1 MIQLSQDFVDRCPVE
16 GDFRL
21 RGLEMTRTEVL
32 VDAAFAFAVTLLVIS
47 FDAIPRNWDEVVL
60 AIKAIPAFIVAVA
73 QLVWLW
79 YEHSKWSRRYGLD
92 DGMTA
97 FLSALLLI
105 AMLIYIYP
113 MRMMA
118 SGMFAWMTDSYLPQ
132 SFELEQWSQLAGMFV
147 FLGACV
153 SSLCLVFAWFNL
165 YAFKRRR
172 ELLLSPRETYSTKTA
187 ALTWTGSAAIG
198 AASIGAALSLPPPWT
213 PFAGFCYALLGVWI
227 PLFAAYRARRRPR
240 AQAAK
245 REDTL
250 P

>member
-16 GDFRL
+16 GGFRL
-21 RGLEMTRTEVL
+21 RGLEMTRTEVF

-79 YEHSKWSRRYGLD
+79 YEHSKWSKRYGLD

-118 SGMFAWMTDSYLPQ
+118 GGMFAWMTDSYLPQ
-132 SFELEQWSQLAGMFV
+132 SFELEHWNQLAGMFV
-147 FLGACV
+147 FLGACFA
-153 SSLCLVFAWFNL
+153 SLCLVFAWFNL
-165 YAFKRRR
+165 YAIQRRR

-187 ALTWTGSAAIG
+187 ALTWAGSAAIG
-198 AASIGAALSLPPPWT
+198 VASVAAALSLPPPWT
-213 PFAGFCYALLGVWI
+213 PFAGFCYALLGAWI
-227 PLFAAYRARRRPR
+227 PLFAAYRTSGRPP
-240 AQAAK
+240 AEPQP
-245 REDTL
+245 T
-250 P
+250 